1 MDFSSLLWIFFFFL
15 IVLAERVSLLR
26 KSRGRDTVKGIR
38 SIEQC
43 CGHLLAA
50 AQRRLVELSHLF
62 LHHCDETSR
71 HGHNESLLCSSA
83 VCVVLESELV
93 STAHLSGMRSSG

>member
-1 MDFSSLLWIFFFFL
+1 M
-15 IVLAERVSLLR
+15 SLLR

-43 CGHLLAA
+43 CCYLLAA
-50 AQRRLVELSHLF
+50 AQRRLVELIQLF
-62 LHHCDETSR
+62 LHQCDETSR
-71 HGHNESLLCSSA
+71 QGRNKSLLCSRA